1 MPNGNN
7 PESSSEVAS
16 RRMKAVGQRDTAAE
30 MEIRRRVHAKGLR
43 YRVNHPILQ
52 KPRRT
57 ADMAFTKAH
66 VAVLVDG
73 CFWHG
78 CPAHGTA
85 SKSNAK
91 FWREKIQSNR
101 KRDLDTNARLN
112 AAGWEVLRFWEHEDP
127 ELAAEKIVQ
136 AVRER
141 SAHYSAQY

>member
-1 MPNGNN
+1 MRSRNN
-7 PESSSEVAS
+7 PKPSSEVAS
-16 RRMKAVGQRDTAAE
+16 RRMKSVGQRDTAAE

-43 YRVNHPILQ
+43 YRVNHPVLR

-78 CPAHGTA
+78 CPEHGTS

-91 FWREKIQSNR
+91 FWRNKIETNQ
-101 KRDLDTNARLN
+101 KRDIDTTERLE
-112 AAGWEVLRFWEHEDP
+112 AAGWQVIRFWEHEDP
-127 ELAAEKIVQ
+127 EGAADKIAQ

-141 SAHYSAQY
+141 SAHYSA